1 MERDPLLNLF
11 PVDLDV
17 STEGVSLFLLGEII
31 VGVEFGTGFFVDN
44 ELEALLI
51 SRADAGNV
59 VGQPIGAFFMLIQV
73 LVEWA
78 AVTADPGADQF
89 ESGKAIDHMAD
100 LLAGEPVVVPLAIKV
115 HVFGP

>member
-1 MERDPLLNLF
+1 MNLF

-17 STEGVSLFLLGEII
+17 SAEGVSLFLFGEII
-31 VGVEFGTGFFVDN
+31 VSVEFGTGFFVEN

-51 SRADAGNV
+51 SGADTGDV
-59 VGQPIGAFFMLIQV
+59 VGQSIGAFFMLIQI
-73 LVEWA
+73 LVQGA
-78 AVTADPGADQF
+78 SITADPGSDQF
-89 ESGKAIDHMAD
+89 ETRQTIDNMAD